1 MKIKTLPNPELLEEI
16 KNKIPEAVKV
26 IIPFWGDDTSFDIGM
41 DAEFDLEAFDE
52 NGDKIELKKMGAYEG
67 EIDYHITDESRK
79 YIYELLDE
87 SKFYFEMGLFMS
99 GDVSFDL
106 KKGIVTICLSGD
118 MNDINFLKDE
128 LESQDRSDEEI
139 DEILKSFP
147 KDYFVEG
154 GEDMIESFSMIDK

>member
-16 KNKIPEAVKV
+16 KNKIPKAVEV
-26 IIPFWGDDTSFDIGM
+26 IIPFWGDDTCFDIGQ
-41 DAEFDLEAFDE
+41 DAEFDIEAFDE
-52 NGDKIELKKMGAYEG
+52 NGDIIDLKKMGTYEG
-67 EIDYHITDESRK
+67 EINWHITDESRK

-87 SKFYFEMGLFMS
+87 SKFYFEMGLFIS

-106 KKGIVTICLSGD
+106 KKGIVTLCLSGD
-118 MNDINFLKDE
+118 MNNINFFKDE

-154 GEDMIESFSMIDK
+154 GEDMIESFSMINK